1 LPLPFPSCSQTAV
14 NFEAGRPVEGS
25 NVGKQFDIGDL
36 WDVLRLA
43 SAPSRA
49 VIRDS
54 WVKSLTYSISTSPN
68 GTNMMTSICHL
79 AKIEVNSLFAKMP
92 SSSLSDIMAENGA
105 DVQVISKYMSGEGAK
120 TEDLVKLQENMF
132 KNRRLRCK
140 FKRLASVSNVSNMSP
155 YDSIKEVLHGMSFE
169 EIRDYTTALFP
180 TLLEAGMH
188 YNTNHVLRWANGLEV
203 EAVENPLPGRLKY
216 MKVPANGGGAQQYN
230 NAWVVVKDIESDVV
244 KFNPVV
250 TDLRSGVNGTTPL
263 NLFDIHD
270 AGAVDTLMLLETNEA
285 SRLCVEM
292 PRGPREHNPMI
303 AFEDDAKSFPNKD
316 SKKIYVRDVKE
327 GDKRYKASE
336 GTELTDI
343 RRRGSGTSYG
353 EAPVLKYIDLM
364 TNRGRLPALQPYTST
379 RYSMIPPIRRVEH
392 VGVVVN
398 IGVAHE
404 HVNMVIESSLRCTQI
419 DGLRGHQEV
428 FKDDSKAVFEGFA
441 SRNLNGNPIAD
452 HGDDITTVLPFSND
466 IVQIGW
472 AIDISSRQYIDNLT
486 SEIEYFNDAVRE
498 SGQLGDPIKE
508 EDMPQQHL
516 ACMGYPISLNKSQ
529 QAQQANKDHKLL
541 QLLSLKV
548 NKKAKFENIEVAD
561 SSVSE
566 DMQVELLKNE
576 VGMALGRAPTSGE
589 IESYRMDRVG
599 ENFMWGVTGDL
610 NAYSTWCNHAS
621 ASMIGKGNAYPS
633 PDPDDP
639 TQMDP
644 AVTNKYD
651 TELMLQCR
659 MLERMAQIKDTPEY
673 AYNIQC
679 AWPQTYS
686 ALIKKANAA
695 IQKQAEVAA
704 RSKRARQAT
713 IVESRAKKNP
723 YKTSV
728 PKQQEGAAASSSS
741 SSGAGPSDFSL
752 TMTDVRDA

>member
-1 LPLPFPSCSQTAV
+1 
-14 NFEAGRPVEGS
+14 
-25 NVGKQFDIGDL
+25 
-36 WDVLRLA
+36 
-43 SAPSRA
+43 
-49 VIRDS
+49 
-54 WVKSLTYSISTSPN
+54 
-68 GTNMMTSICHL
+68 M
-79 AKIEVNSLFAKMP
+79 
-92 SSSLSDIMAENGA
+92 
-105 DVQVISKYMSGEGAK
+105 
-120 TEDLVKLQENMF
+120 
-132 KNRRLRCK
+132 
-140 FKRLASVSNVSNMSP
+140 
-155 YDSIKEVLHGMSFE
+155 
-169 EIRDYTTALFP
+169 
-180 TLLEAGMH
+180 
-188 YNTNHVLRWANGLEV
+188 
-203 EAVENPLPGRLKY
+203 
-216 MKVPANGGGAQQYN
+216 
-230 NAWVVVKDIESDVV
+230 
-244 KFNPVV
+244 
-250 TDLRSGVNGTTPL
+250 
-263 NLFDIHD
+263 
-270 AGAVDTLMLLETNEA
+270 
-285 SRLCVEM
+285 
-292 PRGPREHNPMI
+292 
-303 AFEDDAKSFPNKD
+303 
-316 SKKIYVRDVKE
+316 
-327 GDKRYKASE
+327 
-336 GTELTDI
+336 
-343 RRRGSGTSYG
+343 
-353 EAPVLKYIDLM
+353 
-364 TNRGRLPALQPYTST
+364 
-379 RYSMIPPIRRVEH
+379 
-392 VGVVVN
+392 
-398 IGVAHE
+398 
-404 HVNMVIESSLRCTQI
+404 
-419 DGLRGHQEV
+419 
-428 FKDDSKAVFEGFA
+428 
-441 SRNLNGNPIAD
+441 
-452 HGDDITTVLPFSND
+452 LPFSND